1 MAHAISAPPALTPPQ
16 MLLPSSSC
24 SSSSSSPHHA
34 IASPPDASVT
44 STNGPSL
51 ALADLL
57 ADRTDLIPLAPVPSP
72 RRATALVAGC
82 GRGYDALLLASFGYD
97 VWAVDDD
104 GARIAKERRRLAA
117 HGRLYPPV
125 REAVG
130 CGSVTWLVADFLADD
145 WSLGLGSDDGPGRF
159 DLIYDYTLLCAL
171 SPSDRP
177 RWAKRLAQLIVPDGR
192 LICLEFPSTKAM
204 SEPGPPWGV
213 SPELYEV
220 LLSAPGEAPTYRPD
234 GTVVVDPIAQ
244 PRHDALHR
252 LAIIKPPRTHVA
264 GTAPDGSVLD
274 FISVWTR

>member
-1 MAHAISAPPALTPPQ
+1 MSAVAAATAPK
-16 MLLPSSSC
+16 MLLPSSS
-24 SSSSSSPHHA
+24 SSSYSSSPIVSA
-34 IASPPDASVT
+34 GPPSPTKLIDGTAET
-44 STNGPSL
+44 DGPSL

-57 ADRTDLIPLAPVPSP
+57 AERTDLIPAAPVPCP
-72 RRATALVAGC
+72 RRARALVAGC
-82 GRGYDALLLASFGYD
+82 GRGCDALLLASFGYD

-104 GARIAKERRRLAA
+104 GDRVVKERARLLVD
-117 HGRLYPPV
+117 GRLYPPV

-145 WSLGLGSDDGPGRF
+145 WCRGLGSDDGPGRF

-192 LICLEFPSTKAM
+192 LICLEFPSSKPM
-204 SEPGPPWGV
+204 SAPGPPWGV
-213 SPELYEV
+213 KPELYEV
-220 LLSAPGEAPTYRPD
+220 LLSAPGEAPSYHPD

-244 PRHDALHR
+244 PRCDALHR
-252 LAIIKPPRTHVA
+252 LAIIKPSRTHGA
-264 GTAPDGSVLD
+264 GTAPDGSVTD